1 MPCICDLFRYYKQ
14 CVLLILEIAQA
25 LHRRSNLLLISNI
38 NVVRRVGVWASLA
51 HHRHSI
57 QAVKSRKRN
66 SYQYFSRLINQYVD
80 KKESGFKY
88 FEM

>member
-14 CVLLILEIAQA
+14 SVFLLILELAQA
-25 LHRRSNLLLISNI
+25 LHRRNNLLLISNI

-57 QAVKSRKRN
+57 QAAESR
-66 SYQYFSRLINQYVD
+66 
-80 KKESGFKY
+80 E
-88 FEM
+88 